1 MDYQSF
7 QQEKQNF
14 MAQPFGYKEAAIN
27 ELTAIDDTH
36 YSIGGTVVE
45 LSQSVADDMDH
56 HYGIM
61 PQQGKNARKTFGDMG
76 ITHLRNFLGQA
87 GKQDKRHLILVADTS
102 QRQVTRVF
110 QTKEHLIPP
119 TSFFDFAEL
128 FMDQNGYEPEAL
140 EYDIGTE
147 ISLRMR
153 PNNPTYLPFAPDDE
167 FMSNGLWLRWNPVEI
182 SFGNYYERLI
192 CSNGATQISTHQMM
206 HANSLDDSSISRLL
220 AINSDNFVLK
230 HNTNVMIENARLAM
244 KTPASVHELGLASR
258 AMHLL
263 GVEDEVVKIVPFQE
277 NYSRYEQAGYPT
289 DAASQRR
296 SISNIT
302 VWELFN
308 RMTYFASHNEIWDTK
323 NLNRSLLMS
332 KSTDLLNQKRDI
344 YEFNNIY

>member
-76 ITHLRNFLGQA
+76 IMHLRNFLGQA
-87 GKQDKRHLILVADTS
+87 GKQDKHRLILVADTS

-220 AINSDNFVLK
+220 AINSDNFILK

-244 KTPASVHELGLASR
+244 TTPASVHELGLASR

-263 GVEDEVVKIVPFQE
+263 GVEDEVVKIVPYQE
-277 NYSRYEQAGYPT
+277 NYSRYEQAGFPT